1 MNDLSSQ
8 LFVYMPFGVVFII
21 VFVCL
26 CRLYFDRKTD
36 ERAEREFENL
46 ERLNQRAGEEIADCT
61 ERVTE
66 IKDGARELFEANKY
80 TRNQVESAS
89 NSIEEARRNNRT
101 SAEAVARIE
110 EILSEAKKI

>member
-26 CRLYFDRKTD
+26 CRLYSDRKTN
-36 ERAEREFENL
+36 ERAETELENL
-46 ERLNQRAGEEIADCT
+46 ERFTKQSGKEASDCTDRVAEIKERTGEIA
-61 ERVTE
+61 ERT
-66 IKDGARELFEANKY
+66 DRARQ
-80 TRNQVESAS
+80 QVESAS
-89 NSIEEARRNNRT
+89 EEISGARRDNKT
-101 SAEAVARIE
+101 AAEAISKIE